1 MTEERSPLKHVNNSD
16 LDKTV
21 STGSLSSCSD
31 DDVDIVPDVTFN
43 IVGSSNEGTID
54 STGTNRE
61 NQPLLS
67 RDEAQP
73 LNHIPGK
80 RYITDPFVIYLSVTS
95 LLIIP
100 GSCFVLL

>member
-1 MTEERSPLKHVNNSD
+1 MTEERSPLKNINSSE
-16 LDKTV
+16 LHKTV
-21 STGSLSSCSD
+21 STGSLSSCSVGS
-31 DDVDIVPDVTFN
+31 DDVDIVPDVAFN

-80 RYITDPFVIYLSVTS
+80 FEGHS
-95 LLIIP
+95 L
-100 GSCFVLL
+100 